1 MFVAAAVVVL
11 AVVVV
16 VVVVVAVEVIV
27 VVKVE
32 VVVLGLQSLGFRLK
46 LQIGSS
52 FRPKG
57 FPVNK
62 AGEREP
68 PFCR

>member
-1 MFVAAAVVVL
+1 M
-11 AVVVV
+11 VVV

-27 VVKVE
+27 VVGME
-32 VVVLGLQSLGFRLK
+32 LVVLEFQSLGFRLK

-52 FRPKG
+52 FRVKG

-62 AGEREP
+62 AGECFAP